1 MCQFYAT
8 TTTNGLGRSPVLRP
22 HSLAAGR
29 DDGGRHPDRVTAGPG
44 PSVHRGAV
52 AAHDIPVVPR
62 RTRVAVALGGGGA
75 RGYAHI
81 GILEVL
87 RERGYDIIS
96 IAGSSMG
103 ALVGGLFAADGLDA
117 FSAWVRGLTHRDVL
131 RLYDLSP
138 RAPGAIRAE
147 RIFAR
152 VSDILGD
159 ARIEDLPVEFTA
171 VATDL
176 TAGEERWFQEGPL
189 DAAIRASVALPG
201 FMTPVVM
208 NGRLLADGGLLNPM
222 PIAPIVA
229 ARADV
234 TVAVAVSGRH
244 RTSANATAPTVRP
257 HGGYRGDVFR
267 RTAAQVLDSD
277 VLRVIGTR
285 LAALRSPPPDAT
297 TEEIAEEVTQVFE
310 ALPAGLR
317 TLDVMELS
325 LQAVHTA
332 VMRQTLSVHPPDVLI
347 TVPRSSCRTLDF
359 HKAEELIALGRRLA
373 VEALD
378 GEAGRPTVCA
388 VGGP

>member
-1 MCQFYAT
+1 
-8 TTTNGLGRSPVLRP
+8 
-22 HSLAAGR
+22 
-29 DDGGRHPDRVTAGPG
+29 
-44 PSVHRGAV
+44 V
-52 AAHDIPVVPR
+52 AAHDIRVGLR

-81 GILEVL
+81 GILQILE
-87 RERGYDIIS
+87 ERGYEIIS

-103 ALVGGLFAADGLDA
+103 ALVGGLYAAGGLDA

-147 RIFAR
+147 KIFAR

-159 ARIEDLPVEFTA
+159 ARIEDLPLEFTA

-176 TAGEERWFQEGPL
+176 EAGEERWFQEGPV

-201 FMTPVVM
+201 LMTPVVIH
-208 NGRLLADGGLLNPM
+208 GRLLADGGLLNPL
-222 PIAPIVA
+222 PIAPTVT
-229 ARADV
+229 ARADL
-234 TVAVAVSGRH
+234 TVAVAVSGQPRI
-244 RTSANATAPTVRP
+244 SAVTTAAAAPP
-257 HGGYRGDVFR
+257 GSGYRGDVVR
-267 RTAAQVLDSD
+267 RTATHVLDSD
-277 VLRVIGTR
+277 VLRGIGTR
-285 LAALRSPPPDAT
+285 LAALRSASPGRTAQ
-297 TEEIAEEVTQVFE
+297 EVAEEATETVLE

-325 LQAVHTA
+325 LEAVRTA
-332 VMRQTLSVHPPDVLI
+332 VLRHTLADHPPDVLI

-359 HKAEELIALGRRLA
+359 HRAEEMIGLGRLLA

-378 GEAGRPTVCA
+378 REEDRSPICA
-388 VGGP
+388 VRGRS

>member
-8 TTTNGLGRSPVLRP
+8 TTENGLGRIPVLRP
-22 HSLAAGR
+22 HSPAAGR
-29 DDGGRHPDRVTAGPG
+29 DAGGRHPDGVTAGPG
-44 PSVHRGAV
+44 LSVHRGAV
-52 AAHDIPVVPR
+52 AAHDVRVVPR

-87 RERGYDIIS
+87 GERGYDIIS

-208 NGRLLADGGLLNPM
+208 NGRLLADGGLLNPV
-222 PIAPIVA
+222 PIAPIVS
-229 ARADV
+229 ARADL

-244 RTSANATAPTVRP
+244 RTSADTTPTVRP
-257 HGGYRGDVFR
+257 HGGYPGDVFR

-285 LAALRSPPPDAT
+285 LAALRSPSPDTT
-297 TEEIAEEVTQVFE
+297 TEEIAEEVTQAFE

-332 VMRQTLSVHPPDVLI
+332 VMRQTLSIHPPDVLI

-359 HKAEELIALGRRLA
+359 HKAEELIGLGRRLA

-378 GEAGRPTVCA
+378 DEAGRSTVCA
-388 VGGP
+388 GGGP